1 MSVRVNPSTKQKAFR
16 REVFEY
22 TKVLVYCV
30 CIAFLVFTFL
40 FRTATV
46 DGRSMEPT
54 LEDGDRLVISRMFY
68 KPKRGDIIV
77 ITQPNEDNQP
87 YIKRIIATGGD
98 SVDIDFD
105 RGLVFVNGKLLE
117 EPYIKEATL
126 TRYDVQFPVIVP
138 EGCVFAMGDNRNH
151 SKDSRDSALGMVDE
165 RYILGRCLLR
175 FFPFGK
181 IGVVS

>member
-1 MSVRVNPSTKQKAFR
+1 MVEQPTEGQSLRQA
-16 REVFEY
+16 VFEY
-22 TKVLVYCV
+22 AEVLIYCV

-40 FRTATV
+40 LRVATV

-54 LEDGDRLVISRMFY
+54 LEHGDRLVISRLFY
-68 KPKRGDIIV
+68 EPKRGDIVV
-77 ITQPNEDNQP
+77 ITQPNEDNLP
-87 YIKRIIATGGD
+87 YIKRIVATGGD
-98 SVDIDFD
+98 CVDIDFEK
-105 RGLVFVNGKLLE
+105 GLVFVNGQALE
-117 EPYIKEATL
+117 EPYINEPTF
-126 TRYDVQFPVIVP
+126 TQYDVQFPVTVP

-181 IGVVS
+181 AGTV